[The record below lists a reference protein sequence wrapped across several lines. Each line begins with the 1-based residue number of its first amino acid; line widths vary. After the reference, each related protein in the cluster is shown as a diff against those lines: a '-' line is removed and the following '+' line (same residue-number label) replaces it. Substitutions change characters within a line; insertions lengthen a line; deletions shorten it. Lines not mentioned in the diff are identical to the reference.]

1 MESGFVR
8 QYLYK
13 YQKIYFFLLDKKVA
27 SNSMVMKIL
36 ETFSV
41 YIKMNGHTGKT
52 NERYTKRYDEGMI
65 RRVEKY
71 KV

>member
-27 SNSMVMKIL
+27 SNSMVVKIM

-41 YIKMNGHTGKT
+41 YIKMNGQTGKT
-52 NERYTKRYDEGMI
+52 NERYTKRSAEGMI